1 MAIAEMLRVAV
12 VGLTDDADI
21 ISEIL
26 QKHGCVQIEAITEE
40 GHTKRLSDETNLQDR
55 AMKAEEL
62 AIDLKAALDFMDR
75 QKQVKKGMLSTFI
88 GWHYRI
94 DEDEYLK
101 HVAGG
106 ETRAREISE
115 LAKQSEG
122 LLNNIANEIK
132 AIDSKVE
139 ALRPWTSIEIPTAD
153 FTRLKHHSFYF
164 LSADSVKGL
173 KSLDE
178 ALKGLEEPAAYQ
190 ELSRDDRKVYG
201 IIAINKADA
210 QKCLQLLAHEGY
222 DAAEMMD
229 STLPPAIEIKKLE
242 GRRAELLKAQEP
254 AKQGALKLCDL
265 RPEAF
270 SLYDHYANEKARY
283 ETAGGFLATE
293 SSFAL
298 EGWVRKDLL
307 EGLKQELSRRAAS
320 TVVISRKPEDG
331 EDVPVDLINNGIF
344 SPFEAVTR
352 IMGLPRQG
360 SIDPTPLLAVFF
372 FIYFGTSMGDAVY
385 GIIMAALGL
394 LLLKKIKTA
403 GMGTQL
409 LQLLVVGGIA
419 TILMGVLFGGYFG
432 DLFSRYLKPLW
443 FDPMSP
449 NGPLLFLGF
458 SFGMGIVQIL
468 FGMAIKA
475 WDNARNGKWLSA
487 IYDQGFWAV
496 LLLGVGLLVG
506 GNALGPGYSEA
517 GKWMSIIGAI
527 QNQAVLRLVERQRT
541 RTACWLRCSTGI
553 PAASDGPSCPLARP
567 SRLGR

>member
-12 VGLTDDADI
+12 VGLTDDADKT
-21 ISEIL
+21 SEIL

-40 GHTKRLSDETNLQDR
+40 GHTKRLSDGTNLQDR

-75 QKQVKKGMLSTFI
+75 QKQVKKGMLDTFI

-94 DEDEYLK
+94 GEDEYLK

-115 LAKQSEG
+115 LARQSEG

-153 FTRLKHHSFYF
+153 FLRLKHHSFYF
-164 LSADSVKGL
+164 LSADAVKGL

-201 IIAINKADA
+201 IIAVNKADA
-210 QKCLQLLAHEGY
+210 QKCLQLLAQEGY

-229 STLPPAIEIKKLE
+229 STLPPAMEIKKLE
-242 GRRAELLKAQEP
+242 GRKAELLKAQET

-270 SLYDHYANEKARY
+270 SLYDHYANEKTRY

-293 SSFAL
+293 TSFAL

-307 EGLKQELSRRAAS
+307 QGLQKELGQKVAS
-320 TVVISRKPEDG
+320 AVVISRKPEEG
-331 EDVPVDLINNGIF
+331 EDVPVDLINKGIF
-344 SPFEAVTR
+344 SPFESVTR

-360 SIDPTPLLAVFF
+360 SVDPTPLLAVFF
-372 FIYFGTSMGDAVY
+372 FIYFGTCMGDAIY
-385 GIIMAALGL
+385 GIIMTALGSIPAQEDQDRRHGNAAAAALSRGRHRDHFDGSAVRRLLRRPVHKVSEAVVVRPDEPQWPATLPGL
-394 LLLKKIKTA
+394 LLWNGRSA
-403 GMGTQL
+403 D
-409 LQLLVVGGIA
+409 
-419 TILMGVLFGGYFG
+419 IL
-432 DLFSRYLKPLW
+432 
-443 FDPMSP
+443 
-449 NGPLLFLGF
+449 
-458 SFGMGIVQIL
+458 
-468 FGMAIKA
+468 
-475 WDNARNGKWLSA
+475 RNGH
-487 IYDQGFWAV
+487 QGLGQRTQRQMA
-496 LLLGVGLLVG
+496 LRNIRPGLLGG
-506 GNALGPGYSEA
+506 ASA
-517 GKWMSIIGAI
+517 GSWASNRRRGSWSRILNNRQMVVNSGRRRAGADSG
-527 QNQAVLRLVERQRT
+527 QA
-541 RTACWLRCSTGI
+541 
-553 PAASDGPSCPLARP
+553 P
-567 SRLGR
+567 